1 MSLHPHHQD
10 NATATPQGGT
20 ATPEGLLSAIED
32 LAKNTKENVES
43 SRRGNDRMTLN
54 SPVELVPGNVSGR
67 DGRKYDGNCRDV
79 SNRGCRLILT
89 QPLVVGDIYLLT
101 IENQEL
107 SLDPSFGR
115 CVRCHMIREDAFE
128 VGLNFLS
135 PVSFNAVAEDD
146 SLALDLNID

>member
-10 NATATPQGGT
+10 KASGA

-43 SRRGNDRMTLN
+43 SRRGNDRMKIN
-54 SPVELVPGNVSGR
+54 SPASLIPGNVSGR
-67 DGRKYDGNCRDV
+67 DGRQYTGNCRDI
-79 SNRGCRLILT
+79 SNRGCRLVLT
-89 QPLVVGDIYLLT
+89 QPLIVGDIYLMSV
-101 IENQEL
+101 ENEEL
-107 SLDPSFGR
+107 GLDPSFGR

-135 PVSFNAVAEDD
+135 PVTFNVPAEDN
-146 SLALDLNID
+146 SLTLDLNID

>member
-10 NATATPQGGT
+10 NAVSPQSGA

-32 LAKNTKENVES
+32 LAKNAKENVKS
-43 SRRGNDRMTLN
+43 SRRDNERMTLN
-54 SPVELVPGNVSGR
+54 SPAELIPGNVSGR
-67 DGRKYDGNCRDV
+67 DGRVYSGSCRDI

-89 QPLVVGDIYLLT
+89 QPLIVGDIYLMSV
-101 IENQEL
+101 ENQEL
-107 SLDPSFGR
+107 GLDPSFGR

-135 PVSFNAVAEDD
+135 PVSFSETTQDD
-146 SLALDLNID
+146 ALSLDLNIG